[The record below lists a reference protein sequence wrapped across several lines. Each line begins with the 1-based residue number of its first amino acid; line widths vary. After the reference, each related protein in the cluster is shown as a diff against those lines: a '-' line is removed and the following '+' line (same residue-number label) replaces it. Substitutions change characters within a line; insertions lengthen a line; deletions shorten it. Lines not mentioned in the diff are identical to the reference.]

1 MKTQQTFKVALLL
14 MIFAFG
20 SFQASIAQNKVVK
33 LSKIPASPDEFIQM
47 RNKLSRT
54 PEGGAAMFIAALV
67 NLGKNEKLGMQC
79 LTIGIDQSQVTSGN
93 VYKGYKPGRSV
104 MYHLKRLKR
113 GGARGN
119 FWGYAAKAY
128 LKGATHKNG
137 YTPSKPY
144 KVVTSRNKYSGRES
158 SGRVKVFVNVAG
170 FRPRPVTMKRND
182 KGIWKAYEFSSMFL
196 DVPKPGKKTDDL

>member
-1 MKTQQTFKVALLL
+1 MKTGHTLKVTLLL
-14 MIFAFG
+14 FIFAFG
-20 SFQASIAQNKVVK
+20 TYQTSIAQNKVIT
-33 LSKIPASPDEFIQM
+33 LSKVPASPEEFIQM
-47 RNKLSRT
+47 RNNLART
-54 PEGGAAMFIAALV
+54 PEGGAAMFIAALI

-79 LTIGIDQSQVTSGN
+79 LTIGIDQSQVMKGN
-93 VYKGYKPGRSV
+93 VYRGYKPRSNV
-104 MYHLKRLKR
+104 MYHINRLKR
-113 GGARGN
+113 GGVRGN

-144 KVVTSRNKYSGRES
+144 QVVTSRNKYSGSEAK
-158 SGRVKVFVNVAG
+158 GRVKVFVDVAG
-170 FRPRPVTMKRND
+170 FRARPVTLKRND